1 MKSNTKKEPIVK
13 ISYEKIALILILAG
27 AILVVITIITVLLS
41 DAKFLGFSKD
51 TSETL
56 GALGEYIGGV
66 VGSIWS
72 LASIV
77 LFYETLRFQRSELKL
92 QREELH
98 SQRTEIMEQ
107 TNQYILQNQTLL
119 TRRLEGTFF
128 QIINLHNSIVSSL
141 TLDSIEHPFF
151 KKLDKAINGRYCFYY
166 YYKHFKAIYNDNV
179 DLTGISGSN
188 INEVKELINESFKA
202 FYSEYQED
210 IGHYFRNLFNL
221 ALFID
226 KSKLI
231 NKKFY
236 YNIVRSLLSNYELLI
251 LFYYCIS
258 DYGEKMKKLAEKYS
272 LFSLIPINEIIDKRH
287 MDLLDSGAYE
297 DSSDIQIE
305 DTPTFLLR
313 DLE

>member
-1 MKSNTKKEPIVK
+1 MKSKNKTEPIQK
-13 ISYEKIALILILAG
+13 TYYEKIALILILAG
-27 AILVVITIITVLLS
+27 ALLVIVTIATVLIS
-41 DAKFLGFSKD
+41 DSKLLGFSHESSD
-51 TSETL
+51 TL

-92 QREELH
+92 QRDELR
-98 SQRTEIMEQ
+98 SQRNEIMEQ

-128 QIINLHNSIVSSL
+128 QIVSLHNSIVSSL
-141 TLDSIEHPFF
+141 
-151 KKLDKAINGRYCFYY
+151 KLDAVDHPHYKNLEKTISGRYCFYH
-166 YYKHFKAIYNDNV
+166 YYKHFKTIYNENV
-179 DLTGISGSN
+179 DLTGIAGN
-188 INEVKELINESFKA
+188 NTDEIKELINESFKS

-210 IGHYFRNLFNL
+210 IGHYLRNILNLLLFVDN
-221 ALFID
+221 
-226 KSKLI
+226 SKLI

-258 DYGEKMKKLAEKYS
+258 DYGLKMKNLAEQYS
-272 LFSLIPINEIIDKRH
+272 LFSMIPVNEIIDKRH
-287 MDLLDSGAYE
+287 MDLLNSTAYE
-297 DSSDIQIE
+297 DISDIKID
-305 DTPTFLLR
+305 DTPTFNVR
-313 DLE
+313 NIK